1 MELNLKS
8 QIYMIYVYIQRLNWA
23 IYNND
28 SDTLQYIRLT
38 DVSMCPD

>member
-28 SDTLQYIRLT
+28 SGPYIIMTVTHYSTL
-38 DVSMCPD
+38 D